1 MFNYENDRRGGNEVT
16 LWAPPPIIG
25 IVIRNRSRGLPE
37 PQCVHLMSDPAA
49 GQLKHRE
56 LEETPPINWHKRLSS
71 WIQTNPDT
79 TWHTMYLIW
88 KPNFHVILWCVVGK
102 IWMMFIQSFIIL
114 RQWEPAM
121 ITLWVIQTGSS
132 CIQPNSSNYSL
143 SSHSNLSCKLQTEVG
158 QIIIKYSYPAIK
170 SEN

>member
-1 MFNYENDRRGGNEVT
+1 MFNSENDRRGGNEVT

-25 IVIRNRSRGLPE
+25 IVIRNRSWGLPE

-56 LEETPPINWHKRLSS
+56 LEETPPINWHKRPSS
-71 WIQTNPDT
+71 WIQTNPNS
-79 TWHTMYLIW
+79 TWHKMYLLW
-88 KPNFHVILWCVVGK
+88 KPSFLCYFVMRCGK
-102 IWMMFIQSFIIL
+102 DMFIQSFIIL

-132 CIQPNSSNYSL
+132 CIQPNSSLFTQL
-143 SSHSNLSCKLQTEVG
+143 SFKLEL
-158 QIIIKYSYPAIK
+158 
-170 SEN
+170 